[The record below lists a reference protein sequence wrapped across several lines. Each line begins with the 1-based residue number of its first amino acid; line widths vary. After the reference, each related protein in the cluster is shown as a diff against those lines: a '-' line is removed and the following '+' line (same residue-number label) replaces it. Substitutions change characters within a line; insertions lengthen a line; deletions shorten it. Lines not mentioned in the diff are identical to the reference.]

1 MIKRPLNSR
10 FSNAVLEKRKITT
23 IREKPWPVG
32 VPIMLYNWSG
42 AAYRSPQIDVGPVMV
57 IGWWPITIAQTEAGE
72 MRYAYG
78 MDCGLAIHE
87 TEGFESRAAMDEWF
101 RAVVKPGQTVT
112 KHLMRFRLLNTSGDA
127 RRDGGP
133 LASQP

>member
-1 MIKRPLNSR
+1 MIKRPLNAQ

-42 AAYRSPQIDVGPVMV
+42 AAYRSPQIDVGVV
-57 IGWWPITIAQTEAGE
+57 TVSGWWPITIAHTESGE

-78 MDCGLAIHE
+78 MDCG
-87 TEGFESRAAMDEWF
+87 
-101 RAVVKPGQTVT
+101 
-112 KHLMRFRLLNTSGDA
+112 
-127 RRDGGP
+127 
-133 LASQP
+133 